1 MKRSL
6 KRWLVEI
13 ISLMLSK
20 EEVQK
25 IALLSRIG
33 LKEEEIPQYQKD
45 LSAVFD
51 FFRELETL
59 PTGTVVPIGHITGR
73 SDVMRADTH
82 EDFGRTGRTMI
93 IENAPDT
100 KDNFLK
106 VRSVF

>member
-1 MKRSL
+1 
-6 KRWLVEI
+6 
-13 ISLMLSK
+13 MLSK
-20 EEVQK
+20 EEVQN

-33 LKEEEIPQYQKD
+33 MREEEIPRYQKD

-59 PTGTVVPIGHITGR
+59 PTDDVSPIGHITGR
-73 SDVMRADTH
+73 SDVMRLDAH
-82 EDFGRTGRTMI
+82 EDFGRDGKALLLK
-93 IENAPDT
+93 NAPDT